1 MEENVKLTLS
11 EKMRNNAEAAEARFR
26 EKHREDVKLP
36 GYIRLLYS
44 GAEMIDRQT
53 AENAELKVKLQE
65 AMEALSDAASCDTC
79 KNGTPKN
86 CPMRSECGDDR
97 ALWQFRGN

>member
-65 AMEALSDAASCDTC
+65 ATELPSV
-79 KNGTPKN
+79 KPPGTLQRKV
-86 CPMRSECGDDR
+86 SER
-97 ALWQFRGN
+97 

>member
-1 MEENVKLTLS
+1 MEDKVKLTLS

-26 EKHREDVKLP
+26 EKHHEEARLP

-44 GAEMIDRQT
+44 GADMIERQE

-65 AMEALSDAASCDTC
+65 AMEALSDTASCETC
-79 KNGTPKN
+79 KNGNPKN

-97 ALWQFRGN
+97 ALWQFRSN